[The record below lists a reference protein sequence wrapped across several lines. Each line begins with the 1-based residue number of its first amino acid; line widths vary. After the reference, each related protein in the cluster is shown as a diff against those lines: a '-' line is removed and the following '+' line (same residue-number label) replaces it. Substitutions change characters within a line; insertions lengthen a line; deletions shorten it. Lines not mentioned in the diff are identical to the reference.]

1 MKWNLNEKLK
11 ENLRQLY
18 CQLVDDGMKFCK
30 YFKMSIQ
37 QFTTLLSKVQCDQT
51 QWDTTFKSTVRS
63 DTMGHSFQKYSAI
76 RHNGTQLSNSLAPNQ
91 KLSVVG

>member
-18 CQLVDDGMKFCK
+18 RQLKDDDMKCYK

-37 QFTTLLSKVQCDQT
+37 QFTILLSKVQFDLT
-51 QWDTTFKSTVRS
+51 QGDTTFK
-63 DTMGHSFQKYSAI
+63 
-76 RHNGTQLSNSLAPNQ
+76 QLSTKPKTLSL
-91 KLSVVG
+91 LG